1 MTSRRERLFP
11 RPRSSIAMPHLPETN
26 ESLTTGSQTSHS
38 NASRDVSTIA
48 FGEYIFDISRPM
60 TDSAPFGLVF
70 QGPASHGSEDYLH
83 DILLAA
89 EHRNAFLDL
98 IDAEGLVVCLKLRTS
113 ATTYRKVR
121 GKSSG
126 KKLSQAEYYHHDG
139 CSCPVKPRV
148 VEIRLPYQDIER
160 QVATAVAPFK
170 SVVKAM
176 LTALPSELANHED
189 VAEALEM
196 FTGDESSF
204 PAASDW
210 DKIQGRVLRL
220 ARRKLD
226 AEACRAYYRDV
237 DRLAG
242 AYDMPWQMGESRLML
257 NNHADLSMTMQHR
270 RAYQKTRESL
280 EQNGSLVKRWTAE
293 EA

>member
-1 MTSRRERLFP
+1 MN
-11 RPRSSIAMPHLPETN
+11 HLPETN
-26 ESLTTGSQTSHS
+26 ESPTAGMQS
-38 NASRDVSTIA
+38 NSPNSANGASTIT
-48 FGEYIFDISRPM
+48 FGEYVFDISRPK

-70 QGPASHGSEDYLH
+70 HGPAANGSDDYLH
-83 DILLAA
+83 DILLAP
-89 EHRNAFLDL
+89 EHRDSFLGL
-98 IDAEGLVVCLKLRTS
+98 IDTEGLVVCLKLRTS
-113 ATTYRKVR
+113 APTYRKVR

-126 KKLSQAEYYHHDG
+126 RKLSQAEYYHHDG
-139 CSCPVKPRV
+139 CSCPIKPRV

-176 LTALPSELANHED
+176 LTALPSELADHED

-204 PAASDW
+204 PAASTW

-257 NNHADLSMTMQHR
+257 NNHEDLSITMQHR
-270 RAYQKTRESL
+270 RAYQKVRESL